1 MQRTTRLFWSFIS
14 NNPIIPILALAVG
27 VIIYGCFKSH
37 PVEPVTLPTLSTT
50 ESSGEDFLNGALDEI
65 EAIAEWAQA
74 RPSRSPKLPSAQQ
87 KILLSRVSGDSIY
100 IYGEITPDG
109 FGATVTERHQYPKG
123 ILLITVR
130 KSHGANNGRIV
141 TDTKKYITFQ
151 NFQNGVASS
160 TNLTE
165 VYTLS
170 DTIVTRVL
178 RNGLL
183 ETYTFR
189 LPVVTRSVNS
199 QTGSVTVT
207 RRFGS
212 SGYILSEKKD
222 GSGALIQISR
232 STGQSDGSLF
242 TKTEYPDSTWRST
255 RTLGQADGSILREVT
270 TGRGL

>member
-27 VIIYGCFKSH
+27 IIIYGCFKSH
-37 PVEPVTLPTLSTT
+37 PVEPVTPPTLSTT

-65 EAIAEWAQA
+65 EAIADWTGTHSLSN
-74 RPSRSPKLPSAQQ
+74 PKSRDRRLV
-87 KILLSRVSGDSIY
+87 LSGTTSDSIY
-100 IYGEITPDG
+100 VYGQVTPDG

-130 KSHGANNGRIV
+130 KTHGANNGRMV
-141 TDTKKYITFQ
+141 TETKKYITFQ
-151 NFQNGVASS
+151 NFQNGIASS

-165 VYTLS
+165 LYTLS

-189 LPVVTRSVNS
+189 LPVVTRNVNS
-199 QTGSVTVT
+199 ETGSVTVT

-212 SGYILSEKKD
+212 NGYIISEKKD
-222 GSGALIQISR
+222 GGGTLIQVSR
-232 STGQSDGSLF
+232 STGQSDGGLF